1 MNDEALFGVAIS
13 PEVSLLKPFKALIAR
28 DRGSKGDTQARK
40 KLRAM
45 KELAYIF
52 FYCDTYESSFAKMEK
67 EMRHEELV
75 AFLELSGDPRKDPL
89 VQEAMELYTRLT
101 KTKFEE
107 LLESAYIAI
116 DQIQEYFE
124 GFDVDATDDD
134 GKPLFK
140 IMDLVNTLGKMG
152 TVVEQVDKLMEQVK
166 KQKLKTDKLRRD
178 VEVDEFSE

>member
-13 PEVSLLKPFKALIAR
+13 PEASLLKPFKNLIKR
-28 DRGSKGDTQARK
+28 DQGSKGDTQARK

-52 FYCDTYESSFAKMEK
+52 FYTDTYESSFAKMDK
-67 EMRHEELV
+67 EMRHDELI
-75 AFLELSGDPRKDPL
+75 AFLEIDNDPREDPV
-89 VQEAMELYTRLT
+89 VQEAIELYSKLT

-107 LLESAYIAI
+107 LLESAYLAI
-116 DQIQEYFE
+116 DQIQQYFE
-124 GFDVDATDDD
+124 GFDVEATDDD

-152 TVVEQVDKLMEQVK
+152 TVVEQVDKLMEQVQR
-166 KQKLKTDKLRRD
+166 QKLKTDKLRKD